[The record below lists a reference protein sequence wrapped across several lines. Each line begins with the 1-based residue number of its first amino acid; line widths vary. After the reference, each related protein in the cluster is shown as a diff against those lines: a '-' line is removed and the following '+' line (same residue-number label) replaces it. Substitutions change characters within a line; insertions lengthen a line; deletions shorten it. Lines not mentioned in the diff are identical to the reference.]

1 MSTEISKT
9 SDSVSG
15 AVIRKSDFV
24 HSASAGGVFTI
35 VCRDKDGNLKW
46 EDSSPNLVV
55 NVGLQDMNAKYFV
68 GTTYTAAW
76 FLGLITGPSSGTT
89 FSAGDTLASHGA
101 TGAGGWTE
109 DTNYAGSR
117 KACTFGTAT
126 TADPSVITN
135 ALNTASFTMNATTTI
150 AGAFLCSVAS
160 GTSGILF
167 SASDFQSPG
176 DRAVVNGDV
185 LVVTYTFN
193 LDAT

>member
-24 HSASAGGVFTI
+24 HSASAGGVFT
-35 VCRDKDGNLKW
+35 VTCRDKDGNLKW
-46 EDSSPNLVV
+46 EEVSPNLVV
-55 NVGLQDMNAKYFV
+55 NQGLQDMNAKYFV
-68 GTTYTAAW
+68 GSAYTAAW
-76 FLGLITGPSSGTT
+76 YLGLVTGPSSGTT
-89 FSAGDTLASHGA
+89 FAAGDTLASHA
-101 TGAGGWTE
+101 GWTE

-135 ALNTASFTMNATTTI
+135 SLNTASFTMNATTTI
-150 AGAFLCSVAS
+150 AGAFLTNVAS
-160 GTSGILF
+160 GTSGVLF